1 MARQFGI
8 ITTSSGVSSIVIQS
22 IQIGDSVETANAMDE
37 KGNITDIN
45 AYGKKNSVTI
55 KGLVDGSVSAS
66 SGDVITVGS
75 DSYII
80 TSFQKSESNT
90 GYAEVDVTAEGAPG
104 VTPVGPI
111 TSSGS
116 SDGD

>member
-8 ITTSSGVSSIVIQS
+8 ITTSAGVSSIVIQS
-22 IQIGDSVETANAMDE
+22 LQIGSSVETAQAMDE
-37 KGNITDIN
+37 LGNITDIN
-45 AYGKKNSVTI
+45 GYGAKKSVTI
-55 KGLVDGSVSAS
+55 KGLVDGSVSADA
-66 SGDVITVGS
+66 GDIITVGS

-90 GYAEVDVTAEGAPG
+90 GYAEVDVTAEGAPD
-104 VTPVGPI
+104 VTPVGPQ

-116 SDGD
+116 GD